1 MRCEFPLTTY
11 VCCVPSLRASSE
23 RIAWSATDE
32 GGQVSGV
39 AGPQLGLDSLS
50 TLSPKKADRPWIPGN
65 SYSLEIYPS
74 LGCNPTPSPPHI
86 PRLHAA
92 TKNLCQFGGLCG
104 LEIKCKCEDYPT
116 GLICW
121 QQVCPIDVLC
131 WSSQLTNYFF
141 PNSWFEVFAG
151 YNFHTH

>member
-1 MRCEFPLTTY
+1 MQAVKGQRDQQQTKEAKYPGLLALNSDWIPFQPPLHKRLTELASPGIVTPLRFTPAW
-11 VCCVPSLRASSE
+11 VAIPPPHFPSL
-23 RIAWSATDE
+23 
-32 GGQVSGV
+32 
-39 AGPQLGLDSLS
+39 
-50 TLSPKKADRPWIPGN
+50 
-65 SYSLEIYPS
+65 
-74 LGCNPTPSPPHI
+74 
-86 PRLHAA
+86 HAV

-104 LEIKCKCEDYPT
+104 VEIKCEDYPT

-141 PNSWFEVFAG
+141 PKSWFEVFAG